1 MIIEAYFIFKKENN
15 KIIGNPLGYKTYG
28 QAVNDIYN
36 IISDKYKYFLS
47 TPSEIENS
55 NLLYYDKVNNGYIKY
70 RFNNSKW
77 IKHCGEPYLK
87 EHYNIVKKE
96 FKIVFTDDI

>member
-1 MIIEAYFIFKKENN
+1 MEAYFVFDRETND
-15 KIIGNPLGYKTYG
+15 IIGNPLGYKTYG
-28 QAVNDIYN
+28 QAINDIYDL
-36 IISDKYKYFLS
+36 ISGKYKYFLS
-47 TPSEIENS
+47 SPSEVES
-55 NLLYYDKVNNGYIKY
+55 DVLLYYDKVNNGFIKY

-77 IKHCGEPYLK
+77 TKYVGEPYVK